1 MNTAK
6 KLSIRLE
13 AVGGDKVRQEF
24 NKISSDGQQVFNRLT
39 HVMTPV
45 NDNLKVLDNTAK
57 AFSSTLKQATAI
69 AGTYLGLRG
78 LTSMFKNIVNTN
90 TEFESLIGS
99 LNTVTGSAKGAKEA
113 FAMIERFAI
122 DTPYQLEDITE
133 SFIRL
138 KALGLD
144 ATTESLTAYGNTASA
159 FGKNITDFTDA
170 VSSAVMFNFKSLRTF
185 GIQAQV
191 EGDKVKFTFQG
202 ITTTVGKNVKEIEKY
217 LKSIGLI
224 NFSGAMAG
232 QMNTMGGTL
241 SNIED
246 AVSKLIRAIGE
257 NGLNKALRGVFK
269 QFNDMLDNGENAAK
283 VIGKTLATAVNVAGK
298 AFFTLANNIEL
309 IITLLTVRLGA
320 AAITQTFAILRAA
333 VYALNTALVGTA
345 SSSAGAAVGLKMMWQ
360 VSKLATIQ
368 MTALSL
374 GMKALKGA
382 LALIG
387 GPAGLAVIT
396 GLALYNLVDSH
407 DVAKRAASDHAE
419 TLKKLQDE
427 LNATAAASTNFSNVQ
442 GKNEEIAKWGL
453 KLKQAVN
460 NIQDLKDELKETG
473 GLSFLTRNAPNMLL
487 KEYEIYASDLAKALK
502 NSRINLTEYE
512 KEIWKLAAEYPDF
525 QPQAQEIKDKLLLLK
540 AAEQDAITARKELSY
555 IENPF
560 LRPSDEGKVK
570 EEFLEIDTIAYE
582 KNIEDIKQKIFE
594 LQDPYDQAMQKATE
608 WRNNALANLDSTK
621 EGYEGYKNDIARI
634 YDDMAKKAAD
644 TALKSSTEW
653 QDGLA
658 RSLQSVYADASDLAK
673 MTESLVKD
681 SFNSMTDALTDFVIH
696 GKSNFGDFVNSI
708 LEGMVRIAIQYAVI
722 KPIMSG
728 VMSLFGI
735 SIAHTG
741 GVIGEDPL
749 ASKEVS
755 PLVFTNAQKFHTG
768 GVIGNEVPIIA
779 QRGEA
784 VFTKGQMK
792 ALGTELNSKTP
803 VYVNV
808 NVKNNVTGTEA
819 RATATKDS
827 NGNLNLDILLEK
839 IEGALGKNINKG
851 EGLSPILEKRY
862 ALNPAYGSYG

>member
-1 MNTAK
+1 
-6 KLSIRLE
+6 
-13 AVGGDKVRQEF
+13 
-24 NKISSDGQQVFNRLT
+24 
-39 HVMTPV
+39 
-45 NDNLKVLDNTAK
+45 
-57 AFSSTLKQATAI
+57 
-69 AGTYLGLRG
+69 
-78 LTSMFKNIVNTN
+78 
-90 TEFESLIGS
+90 
-99 LNTVTGSAKGAKEA
+99 
-113 FAMIERFAI
+113 
-122 DTPYQLEDITE
+122 
-133 SFIRL
+133 
-138 KALGLD
+138 
-144 ATTESLTAYGNTASA
+144 
-159 FGKNITDFTDA
+159 
-170 VSSAVMFNFKSLRTF
+170 
-185 GIQAQV
+185 
-191 EGDKVKFTFQG
+191 
-202 ITTTVGKNVKEIEKY
+202 
-217 LKSIGLI
+217 
-224 NFSGAMAG
+224 MAG

-570 EEFLEIDTIAYE
+570 EEQQ
-582 KNIEDIKQKIFE
+582 KN
-594 LQDPYDQAMQKATE
+594 
-608 WRNNALANLDSTK
+608 
-621 EGYEGYKNDIARI
+621 
-634 YDDMAKKAAD
+634 
-644 TALKSSTEW
+644 
-653 QDGLA
+653 
-658 RSLQSVYADASDLAK
+658 
-673 MTESLVKD
+673 
-681 SFNSMTDALTDFVIH
+681 
-696 GKSNFGDFVNSI
+696 
-708 LEGMVRIAIQYAVI
+708 
-722 KPIMSG
+722 
-728 VMSLFGI
+728 
-735 SIAHTG
+735 
-741 GVIGEDPL
+741 
-749 ASKEVS
+749 
-755 PLVFTNAQKFHTG
+755 
-768 GVIGNEVPIIA
+768 
-779 QRGEA
+779 
-784 VFTKGQMK
+784 
-792 ALGTELNSKTP
+792 
-803 VYVNV
+803 
-808 NVKNNVTGTEA
+808 
-819 RATATKDS
+819 
-827 NGNLNLDILLEK
+827 
-839 IEGALGKNINKG
+839 
-851 EGLSPILEKRY
+851 
-862 ALNPAYGSYG
+862 